1 MNFTVRFYLQII
13 KRARQKYLLEDY
25 AKKDQPLSKIL
36 SDVDAALV
44 VSIQISRNFG
54 FIIKICVTSYN
65 CYL

>member
-1 MNFTVRFYLQII
+1 MNSIIRLYLQII

-44 VSIQISRNFG
+44 VSIQISRNLA
-54 FIIKICVTSYN
+54 S
-65 CYL
+65 L